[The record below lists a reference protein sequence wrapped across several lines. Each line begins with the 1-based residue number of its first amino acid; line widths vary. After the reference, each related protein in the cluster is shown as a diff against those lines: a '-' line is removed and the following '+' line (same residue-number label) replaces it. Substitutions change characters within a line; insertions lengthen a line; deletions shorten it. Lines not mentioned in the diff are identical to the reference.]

1 MMFLRG
7 RGRNGQRE
15 VRKLVNLLK
24 SCRVNNFVD
33 TKLILV
39 ILSRKT
45 EVIKFKFAVV
55 ADPLLQIEKTISS
68 TGKYPEYFC

>member
-1 MMFLRG
+1 M
-7 RGRNGQRE
+7 
-15 VRKLVNLLK
+15 NLLK

-55 ADPLLQIEKTISS
+55 ADPLCKYKKRLVVQESILNTSVKRFHFKIWTFKIIRSS
-68 TGKYPEYFC
+68 FS

>member
-1 MMFLRG
+1 M
-7 RGRNGQRE
+7 
-15 VRKLVNLLK
+15 NLLK

-55 ADPLLQIEKTISS
+55 ADPLLKIEKTISS